1 MTSTVIFSV
10 EGMQCDA
17 CASKLQTAL
26 SSQPG
31 VQELS
36 VSFKD
41 RQARVVYESSA
52 TNVNRLEAAIHEAG
66 FKTPVGCP

>member
-10 EGMQCDA
+10 EGMRCEA
-17 CASKLQTAL
+17 CAGRLQTAL

-31 VQELS
+31 VQDLS

-41 RQARVVYESSA
+41 RQARVVYESNL

-66 FKTPVGCP
+66 FKTPAGCP

>member
-1 MTSTVIFSV
+1 MISTVIFSV

-17 CASKLQTAL
+17 CAGRLQKAL

-31 VQELS
+31 VQELA

-41 RQARVVYESSA
+41 RQARVVFDPGV
-52 TNVNRLEAAIHEAG
+52 TNANRLESAIHEAG
-66 FKTPVGCP
+66 FKTPAGCP